1 MSKLSAII
9 RGWYYYLTADK
20 KSRELSKSRT
30 AICNNCQHR
39 YKPLNICNSCGCFL
53 PAKTRVE
60 DAQCPNE
67 YWWGMANFIILQS
80 TLIEYN
86 KNIEDIELQ
95 ELSAYDLG
103 DCKVLIN
110 VSQIMMVIENQG
122 STLITLTNLD
132 RLVSNNSIDEVIQ
145 KINASQVM
153 ASIQ

>member
-1 MSKLSAII
+1 
-9 RGWYYYLTADK
+9 
-20 KSRELSKSRT
+20 
-30 AICNNCQHR
+30 
-39 YKPLNICNSCGCFL
+39 
-53 PAKTRVE
+53 
-60 DAQCPNE
+60 
-67 YWWGMANFIILQS
+67 MANFIILQS